1 MPAKPHRILTLS
13 MSTDE
18 IVLGLVKP
26 DHMVAV
32 NQMLD
37 DPISSNVVSLA
48 QQVETKVKN
57 PSVEEIAALQPD
69 LVIVPDWGDVTR
81 VQSLRDLGLKVVV
94 VANVMPASKW
104 LGAMGSE
111 NVTLMLAVP
120 QIYAV
125 LSKEAKGLKQL
136 YLRFWPFKN
145 IRFCV
150 SGAAP
155 LTQEIKDRFEQKFNV
170 PILEGYGLTET
181 SPVVSVNTDE
191 LQKIKSVGPAI
202 PAVSTIVVDD
212 NGNEVPRNHEGE
224 LCVKGPG
231 VMECYYKNDEASAE
245 SLPGDGW
252 LRTGDVAVQDEDG
265 FYYLV
270 DRKKDVIVM
279 GGENIYPVE
288 IEDFLRG
295 HEKIN
300 DVAVIGLP
308 DKRLG
313 EIPGAIIQLKQ
324 GMEATE
330 EEIDEFCGGLARYKR
345 PRKIIFAE
353 VPRNATGKIEKPAL
367 RKKYGAEK
375 LVAQEISMN
384 TESL

>member
-1 MPAKPHRILTLS
+1 VAGSCGKAVDVAEVRIDS
-13 MSTDE
+13 
-18 IVLGLVKP
+18 
-26 DHMVAV
+26 
-32 NQMLD
+32 D
-37 DPISSNVVSLA
+37 DPQHVVG
-48 QQVETKVKN
+48 
-57 PSVEEIAALQPD
+57 EIQAR
-69 LVIVPDWGDVTR
+69 G
-81 VQSLRDLGLKVVV
+81 
-94 VANVMPASKW
+94 
-104 LGAMGSE
+104 E
-111 NVTLMLAVP
+111 N
-120 QIYAV
+120 I
-125 LSKEAKGLKQL
+125 
-136 YLRFWPFKN
+136 
-145 IRFCV
+145 
-150 SGAAP
+150 
-155 LTQEIKDRFEQKFNV
+155 
-170 PILEGYGLTET
+170 
-181 SPVVSVNTDE
+181 
-191 LQKIKSVGPAI
+191 
-202 PAVSTIVVDD
+202 TI
-212 NGNEVPRNHEGE
+212 G
-224 LCVKGPG
+224 
-231 VMECYYKNDEASAE
+231 YYKNEEATANAFTE
-245 SLPGDGW
+245 DGW